1 MNAACLR
8 EQKLHLGT
16 WLSSGSPVIA
26 ELTALIGLDWVLLDL
41 EHGCA
46 SESSLLPL
54 LQAIRGSKTAG
65 IVRVGA
71 PHADLIGRVLDWG
84 AHGIMVPHVDS
95 AATAEAIVQA
105 AHYAPRGN
113 RGYSRSVRAHDF
125 GLRPPEETPAPL
137 LMAQI
142 ESIEGVNHAAEIAQ
156 VDGIDSLFVGP
167 ADLQFDLKN
176 RAALAPGDFAHCLG
190 VVTAAAKSAGK
201 QAGILLRDSADLPR
215 HRDLGFTHIAVDSD
229 ISILRKAWQQTL
241 SAITLLP

>member
-1 MNAACLR
+1 MNAARLR

-26 ELTALIGLDWVLLDL
+26 ELAALIGLDWLLLDL
-41 EHGCA
+41 EHGCT

-54 LQAIRGSKTAG
+54 LQAIRSSKTAG

-71 PHADLIGRVLDWG
+71 PHVDLISRVLDWG

-95 AATAEAIVQA
+95 AAAAEAIVQA
-105 AHYAPRGN
+105 AHYAPRGG

-125 GLRPPEETPAPL
+125 GLRPPEETPAPI

-142 ESIEGVNHAAEIAQ
+142 ESIEGVNRAAEIAQ
-156 VDGIDSLFVGP
+156 VDGIDLLFVGP

-176 RAALAPGDFAHCLG
+176 RAGSAPGDFAHCLG

-201 QAGILLRDSADLPR
+201 QAGILLRDPTELLH

-229 ISILRKAWQQTL
+229 VSILRKAWQQTL
-241 SAITLLP
+241 AGGSR